1 MKLYNYYRS
10 SAAFRVR
17 IALEIKSLKYEYVAI
32 HLAKGEQ
39 LNSALGDILPDQ
51 IVPVLELDGVVGAGA
66 GPAAVG
72 QRLTQSMAIIEYL
85 EETYPANPLLPTDA
99 VARAQVRALAQSVAC
114 EIHPL
119 NNLRVLKYLV
129 KVLGVEEEV
138 KNVWVRHWIRRGL
151 EAFERQLQ
159 ALDAQRASQGLGKSQ
174 YCLGNTATVAD
185 LCLVPQIFNAR
196 RFNVNLDGLPR
207 TMAVFDLCMQQASF
221 QLAQPSGCPDFEP

>member
-17 IALEIKSLKYEYVAI
+17 IALEMKGLKYEYIAI

-39 LNSALGDILPDQ
+39 LKSEFVDILPDE
-51 IVPVLELDGVVGAGA
+51 IVPVLEIDVGAG
-66 GPAAVG
+66 G

-85 EETYPANPLLPTDA
+85 DETHPANPLLPNDA
-99 VARAQVRALAQSVAC
+99 VGRAHARALAQSVAC

-138 KNVWVRHWIRRGL
+138 KNVWVRYWIRRGL
-151 EAFERQLQ
+151 DAFERQLQ
-159 ALDAQRASQGLGKSQ
+159 GLDDQRAKQGLPKSEF
-174 YCLGNTATVAD
+174 CLGATPTLAD
-185 LCLVPQIFNAR
+185 MCLVPQIFNAR

-207 TMAVFDLCMQQASF
+207 TIAVFELCMQLASF
-221 QLAQPSGCPDFEP
+221 QKAQPSSCPDFEA

>member
-17 IALEIKSLKYEYVAI
+17 IALEMKGLKYEYIAI

-39 LNSALGDILPDQ
+39 LKSEFGDILPDE
-51 IVPVLELDGVVGAGA
+51 IVPVLEIETDAGI
-66 GPAAVG
+66 
-72 QRLTQSMAIIEYL
+72 QRLSQSMAIIEYL
-85 EETYPANPLLPTDA
+85 DETHPANPLLPADA
-99 VARAQVRALAQSVAC
+99 VGRAQARALAQSVAC

-129 KVLGVEEEV
+129 KVLGIEEEA

-151 EAFERQLQ
+151 DAFERQLQ
-159 ALDAQRASQGLGKSQ
+159 ALDKERATRGLSPST
-174 YCLGNTATVAD
+174 YCLSSMPTLAD
-185 LCLVPQIFNAR
+185 LCLVPQIFNAK

-207 TMAVFDLCMQQASF
+207 TMAVFELCMAQVSF
-221 QLAQPSGCPDFEP
+221 QKAQPSSCPDFEA

>member
-17 IALEIKSLKYEYVAI
+17 IALEMKGLKYEYIAI

-39 LNSALGDILPDQ
+39 LNSEYGDILPDQ
-51 IVPVLELDGVVGAGA
+51 IVPMLEVD
-66 GPAAVG
+66 G

-85 EETYPANPLLPTDA
+85 DETHPATPLLPADA
-99 VARAQVRALAQSVAC
+99 VSRAQVRALGQSVAC

-138 KNVWVRHWIRRGL
+138 KNVWVRYWIRRGL
-151 EAFERQLQ
+151 EAFEHQLTL
-159 ALDAQRASQGLGKSQ
+159 LDTQRTSHGQDKSN
-174 YCLGNTATVAD
+174 YCLGSVPTVAD
-185 LCLVPQIFNAR
+185 LCLIPQIFNAK

-207 TMAVFDLCMQQASF
+207 TMAVFERCMQLTAF
-221 QLAQPSGCPDFEP
+221 QLAQPSSCPDFEA

>member
-17 IALEIKSLKYEYVAI
+17 IALEMKGLKYEYIAI

-39 LNSALGDILPDQ
+39 LKSEFVGILPDE
-51 IVPVLELDGVVGAGA
+51 IVPVLEIDVGAGA
-66 GPAAVG
+66 

-85 EETYPANPLLPTDA
+85 DETHPASPLLPKDA
-99 VARAQVRALAQSVAC
+99 VGRAQARALAQSVAC

-129 KVLGVEEEV
+129 KVLGVEDEV
-138 KNVWVRHWIRRGL
+138 KNVWVRYWIRRGL
-151 EAFERQLQ
+151 EAFEHQLRG
-159 ALDAQRASQGLGKSQ
+159 LDEQRVKQGLSQ
-174 YCLGNTATVAD
+174 SEFCLGATPTVAD
-185 LCLVPQIFNAR
+185 LCLVPQIFNAK

-207 TMAVFDLCMQQASF
+207 TMAVFELCMQQVSF
-221 QLAQPSGCPDFEP
+221 QKAQPSNCPDFEA

>member
-17 IALEIKSLKYEYVAI
+17 IALEIKGLKYEYIAI

-39 LNSALGDILPDQ
+39 LNAEFGEILPDQ
-51 IVPVLELDGVVGAGA
+51 IVPVLEID
-66 GPAAVG
+66 G

-85 EETYPANPLLPTDA
+85 DETHPANPLLPADA
-99 VARAQVRALAQSVAC
+99 VGRAQARALAQSVAC

-129 KVLGVEEEV
+129 KVLGVAEEA
-138 KNVWVRHWIRRGL
+138 KNVWVRYWIRRGL
-151 EAFERQLQ
+151 DSFERQLQ
-159 ALDAQRASQGLGKSQ
+159 TLDNERASRKLETST
-174 YCLGNTATVAD
+174 YCLGVTPTLAD
-185 LCLVPQIFNAR
+185 LCLVPQIFNAK

-207 TMAVFDLCMQQASF
+207 TMAVFDLCMQQVPF
-221 QLAQPSGCPDFEP
+221 QKAQPSSCPDFES

>member
-17 IALEIKSLKYEYVAI
+17 IALEMKGLKYEYIAI

-39 LNSALGDILPDQ
+39 LKSEFVDILPDQ
-51 IVPVLELDGVVGAGA
+51 LVPMLEID
-66 GPAAVG
+66 G

-85 EETYPANPLLPTDA
+85 DETRPANPLLPADA
-99 VARAQVRALAQSVAC
+99 VGRAQARALAQLVAC

-138 KNVWVRHWIRRGL
+138 KNVWVRYWIRRGL

-159 ALDAQRASQGLGKSQ
+159 GLDGQRAKQGLPKSDF
-174 YCLGNTATVAD
+174 CLGTTPTVAD
-185 LCLVPQIFNAR
+185 LCLVPQIFNAK
-196 RFNVNLDGLPR
+196 RFNVDLNGLPR
-207 TMAVFDLCMQQASF
+207 TMAVFELCMALPSF
-221 QLAQPSGCPDFEP
+221 KLAQPSSCPDFEA